1 MFWMGKKAMTDQ
13 PLALRAVSV
22 AQRRFPVIILIA
34 CVSALSIIAMT
45 TAQAKQQCSVASG
58 SGGYWSWRIIDGRK
72 CWYEGKPMLS
82 KSLLEWPAHSPAQA
96 TDPNEALASAT
107 AEKHR
112 DPMDAQARV
121 PDDTGTFEALW
132 RDRIE
137 KR

>member
-1 MFWMGKKAMTDQ
+1 MTDH
-13 PLALRAVSV
+13 PSALRAVS
-22 AQRRFPVIILIA
+22 AARRRPQIPAIILIA
-34 CVSALSIIAMT
+34 CVSALSITAVA
-45 TAQAKQQCSVASG
+45 TAQATQQCSVASG
-58 SGGYWSWRIIDGRK
+58 SGGYWSWRMIDGRK

-96 TDPNEALASAT
+96 ADSNGALASAT